1 MIEETV
7 RIVGVEADAVWVEA
21 ERKSTCGRC
30 ALRAGCGHGLLDS
43 WRRGPVVH
51 LRLPAPAADRA
62 MALAIGDAVV
72 IGLEESV
79 LLGASFRLYGLPLFG
94 FIVGALLGDS
104 LAGDAG
110 ALAAGCVGAGLGFLG
125 ASLRRA
131 AGEVPRIL
139 RRAPSAGA
147 LEMVEPVTI
156 V

>member
-7 RIVGVEADAVWVEA
+7 RVVGVAADAVWVEA
-21 ERKSTCGRC
+21 ERMSTCGRC
-30 ALRAGCGHGLLDS
+30 ALRAGCRHGLLDS
-43 WRRGPVVH
+43 WRRGPVVQ
-51 LRLPAPAADRA
+51 LRLPAPDRA
-62 MALAIGDAVV
+62 PVLAVGDTVV

-79 LLGASFRLYGLPLFG
+79 LLGASFRLYGLPLLG
-94 FIVGALLGDS
+94 FVAGAGLGDT
-104 LAGDAG
+104 LAGDVG
-110 ALAAGCVGAGLGFLG
+110 ALAAGCVGAGFCFLG

-147 LEMVEPVTI
+147 LEMAEPVTI